1 MKNAN
6 NADNSATDGICNG
19 HAPHRSPKPDTGI
32 AAMNTTEPEPTDAG
46 LPDDVAEAWA
56 TVLIDIHERLEA
68 ERADAPN
75 NDEATSPSRPVAR
88 VAAEQ
93 DATGGDPTSPT
104 DAEDRPCTA

>member
-1 MKNAN
+1 MQNAN
-6 NADNSATDGICNG
+6 NADNSTTDGVCNG
-19 HAPHRSPKPDTGI
+19 HAPHSSSMPDTGI
-32 AAMNTTEPEPTDAG
+32 AAMNTTELEPIDAG

-68 ERADAPN
+68 EQATH

-88 VAAEQ
+88 VAVEQ